1 MKSKLLRL
9 AYVLG
14 AFVLFLL
21 ITYVCFTWG
30 SLQG

>member
-1 MKSKLLRL
+1 MRSKLRRL

-14 AFVLFLL
+14 AMALFLL

-30 SLQG
+30 SLQV